1 MADTAVPHALT
12 ERSAL
17 EASASVHDV
26 PSSDPAQKMS
36 GCSHKRNL
44 AVWRLTNVVFSCFG
58 QADIE

>member
-26 PSSDPAQKMS
+26 PSSDQAQKMS
-36 GCSHKRNL
+36 GCSISEPCCLEAHERRFFL
-44 AVWRLTNVVFSCFG
+44 FWASRH
-58 QADIE
+58 